1 MRKQVACQFNLIY
14 FLVPTRR
21 VGIPSRRASVA
32 RRDAGASALGS
43 HAARGNQKIASTS
56 LSERLNLMTVKRH
69 MGKHQS
75 NAYCINMVR
84 FATIVKRKETGV
96 CAM

>member
-1 MRKQVACQFNLIY
+1 MHFSLFY
-14 FLVPTRR
+14 FPHPDPLPK
-21 VGIPSRRASVA
+21 GEG
-32 RRDAGASALGS
+32 DN
-43 HAARGNQKIASTS
+43 H
-56 LSERLNLMTVKRH
+56 LNLMTVKRH